1 MYFLRN
7 VRSREKVRDSKHQ
20 RYVDDT
26 MVVIRKKSVWE
37 GFSVSLSVVS
47 REEQADLEHC
57 VLNTLITGLSELSS
71 LERSTC
77 YQKKKKV

>member
-1 MYFLRN
+1 M
-7 VRSREKVRDSKHQ
+7 
-20 RYVDDT
+20 
-26 MVVIRKKSVWE
+26 
-37 GFSVSLSVVS
+37 SVVS

-77 YQKKKKV
+77 YQKKKKCKMTDWRAQQGFEVGLS